1 LDNYLFH
8 PSKIIISKPIFLEI
22 GFGMGHN
29 LLHTAS
35 NNKNNLIIGVD
46 PFLNGVASVIE
57 KCVEDKINNILIYP
71 HPVEF
76 FFEKF
81 KKIFFE
87 KIFILFPDP
96 WPKKKHYKRRLF
108 KNKFIITLLERL
120 NAGGKIYFATDNQ
133 SYYNQALEELEIVK
147 QTIPINIEKLDN
159 NELVLTKYFKR
170 AKKLGNNV
178 NFFVIVKL

>member
-1 LDNYLFH
+1 
-8 PSKIIISKPIFLEI
+8 
-22 GFGMGHN
+22 MGHH
-29 LLHTAS
+29 LLHTAL

-46 PFLNGVASVIE
+46 PFLNGVASVI
-57 KCVEDKINNILIYP
+57 KKSVQDKINNILIYP
-71 HPVEF
+71 YPVEF

-96 WPKKKHYKRRLF
+96 WPKKKHHKRRLF
-108 KNKFIITLLERL
+108 KNKFVITLLERL
-120 NAGGKIYFATDNQ
+120 NKGGKIYFATDNQ

-147 QTIPINIEKLDN
+147 QTIAINIVKLDD